1 MLENISV
8 MRVAGL
14 MARHATTR
22 QSIISQNIANADTP
36 DYKARDIA
44 NFSESMSENK
54 LGSEARK
61 TRDGHMSS
69 TLLNEVS
76 RSTTNSESES
86 NPNGNTV
93 SIENE
98 MLKSIE
104 VEREHSQALAIY
116 QYSVDLLKTS
126 IGRGR

>member
-1 MLENISV
+1 MFENISV

-22 QSIISQNIANADTP
+22 QNLISQNIANADTP
-36 DYKARDIA
+36 DYRVRDIA
-44 NFSESMSENK
+44 KFSESMSVNE
-54 LGSEARK
+54 LSSEARK
-61 TRDGHMSS
+61 TRGGHMSS
-69 TLLNEVS
+69 IFLNEVS
-76 RSTTNSESES
+76 WNVADSESES

-93 SIENE
+93 SIESE